1 MTQQNAALV
10 DQSTAAA
17 ASLREQASRL
27 ASRLSGLVAE
37 FKFSHTAAR

>member
-27 ASRLSGLVAE
+27 GGLVAE